1 VNGPVF
7 QLFERWLE
15 GHDGQKGTEPFLT
28 WERAPCLL
36 ATQMSDGRRSAAIMA
51 PHVMAVMVVAPLVS
65 RAIGTSKLHLRLAV
79 VTPVDV
85 DPVRA
90 EG

>member
-1 VNGPVF
+1 
-7 QLFERWLE
+7 
-15 GHDGQKGTEPFLT
+15 
-28 WERAPCLL
+28 
-36 ATQMSDGRRSAAIMA
+36 MSDGRRSAAIMA